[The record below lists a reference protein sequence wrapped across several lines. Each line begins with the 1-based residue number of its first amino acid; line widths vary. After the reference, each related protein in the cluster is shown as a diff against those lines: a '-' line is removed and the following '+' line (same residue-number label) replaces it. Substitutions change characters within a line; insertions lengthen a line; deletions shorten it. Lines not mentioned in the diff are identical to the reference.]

1 MIKMTDKQIIEKTIE
16 IIGEFSENKNGEV
29 VSSYSSTVEDL
40 KRIMIETGLNEE
52 D

>member
-1 MIKMTDKQIIEKTIE
+1 MTDKQIIEKTIE

-29 VSSYSSTVEDL
+29 VSSYLSTIEDL
-40 KRIMIETGLNEE
+40 RQIMIETGLDEE